1 MTRLFFRTLFFTV
14 FILGFSLSGFAQDE
28 VKSLKVM
35 TYNIWNGFD
44 WGKDSSRQESLIQW
58 VKEQNPDVLALREL
72 CGYSEE
78 KLRHDAAQWGHPY
91 VQILKE
97 GGYPTALT
105 SKEPIELIEKNVD
118 NFWHGLL
125 HVKTFG
131 IDFFVVHL
139 SPADSDTRLRESK
152 QIKSRIKELQ
162 SDSFIILGDFNTQ
175 SPFDAY
181 WLESKKELK
190 ARMTGNDNE
199 KYSNLRLGE
208 FDYAPMA
215 EFLSIPAIDV
225 SLGKADLEEIFTFP
239 TPAIIGLFD
248 QTSETIIQNR
258 IRIDYILASPSLAK
272 TCSQVKIFNHGA
284 TETLSDHFPMMAEF
298 QMSEEK

>member
-1 MTRLFFRTLFFTV
+1 MRLFCRTLFLTL
-14 FILGFSLSGFAQDE
+14 FILGYSLTAFAE
-28 VKSLKVM
+28 EKVKPLKVM

-44 WGKDSSRQESLIQW
+44 WGKDTTRHESLIQW
-58 VKEQNPDVLALREL
+58 LKGQNPDVLALQEL
-72 CGYSEE
+72 CGYTEE
-78 KLRHDAAQWGHPY
+78 KLRQDAAKWGHPY

-97 GGYPTALT
+97 KGYPTALT

-139 SPADSDTRLRESK
+139 SPSDSDTRLREA
-152 QIKSRIKELQ
+152 QQVKSRIQELQ
-162 SDSFIILGDFNTQ
+162 SDSYIILGDFNSE

-190 ARMTGNDNE
+190 SKMLSSANE

-215 EFLSIPAIDV
+215 EFLGIPAIDL
-225 SLGKADLEEIFTFP
+225 SLGKANLEESFTFP
-239 TPAIIGLFD
+239 SPALIGLYD
-248 QTSETIIQNR
+248 QTPETILQNR
-258 IRIDYILASPSLAK
+258 VRIDYILASPALAQ
-272 TCSQVKIFNHGA
+272 TCSQVKIFNQGA
-284 TETLSDHFPMMAEF
+284 TEKLSDHFPMMAEF
-298 QMSEEK
+298 QIPIKD

>member
-1 MTRLFFRTLFFTV
+1 MRLLFRTLFFTV

-28 VKSLKVM
+28 IKSLKVM

-44 WGKDSSRQESLIQW
+44 WGKDTARNENLIQW
-58 VKEQNPDVLALREL
+58 VKEQNPDVLAVQEL
-72 CGYSEE
+72 CGYDEE
-78 KLRHDAAQWGHPY
+78 KLRKDAAKWGHPY

-97 GGYPTALT
+97 KDYPTALT
-105 SKEPIELIEKNVD
+105 SKKPIELIEKNVD

-139 SPADSDTRLRESK
+139 SPADSDTRLREAK
-152 QIKSRIKELQ
+152 QIKSRIQELQ
-162 SDSFIILGDFNTQ
+162 SDSYIILGDFNTQ

-190 ARMTGNDNE
+190 AGMLARQNE
-199 KYSNLRLGE
+199 EYSNLRLGE

-215 EFLSIPAIDV
+215 EFLSIPAIDL
-225 SLGKADLEEIFTFP
+225 SLGKADLEESFTFP
-239 TPAIIGLFD
+239 TPALIGLYD
-248 QTSETIIQNR
+248 QTHETILQSR
-258 IRIDYILASPSLAK
+258 VRIDYILASPTLAQ
-272 TCSQVKIFNHGA
+272 TCSYVKIFNHGA
-284 TETLSDHFPMMAEF
+284 AEKLSDHFPVMAEF
-298 QMSEEK
+298 QIDK

>member
-1 MTRLFFRTLFFTV
+1 MRFLFRTLFFTV
-14 FILGFSLSGFAQDE
+14 FILGFSLSGFSQDK

-44 WGKDSSRQESLIQW
+44 WGKDSLRQESLIQW
-58 VKEQNPDVLALREL
+58 VKEQNPDVLALQEL
-72 CGYSEE
+72 CGYNEE

-105 SKEPIELIEKNVD
+105 SKEPIELIEKNVS

-139 SPADSDTRLRESK
+139 SPSDSDTRLREAK
-152 QIKSRIKELQ
+152 QIKSRIQELQ
-162 SDSFIILGDFNTQ
+162 SDSYIILGDFNTH
-175 SPFDAY
+175 SPFDSY
-181 WLESKKELK
+181 WLESRKELRDGMATAK
-190 ARMTGNDNE
+190 NE

-215 EFLSIPAIDV
+215 ELLSIPTVDL
-225 SLGKADLEEIFTFP
+225 SLGKADLEESFTFP
-239 TPAIIGLFD
+239 TPALIGLYD
-248 QTSETIIQNR
+248 QTPETILQKR
-258 IRIDYILASPSLAK
+258 VRIDYILASPALAQ
-272 TCSQVKIFNHGA
+272 TCSQVNIFNHGA
-284 TETLSDHFPMMAEF
+284 TEKLSDHFPMMAEF
-298 QMSEEK
+298 QIAK

>member
-1 MTRLFFRTLFFTV
+1 MRHFCRTLFFTV
-14 FILGFSLSGFAQDE
+14 FILGYSLSGFSQDE

-35 TYNIWNGFD
+35 TYNIWNGFE
-44 WGKDSSRQESLIQW
+44 WGKDSSRQKSLIQW
-58 VKEQNPDVLALREL
+58 VKEQKPDVLALQEL
-72 CGYSEE
+72 CGYNEE

-105 SKEPIELIEKNVD
+105 SKEPIEFIEKNVAS
-118 NFWHGLL
+118 FWHGLL

-152 QIKSRIKELQ
+152 QIKSRIQELQ
-162 SDSFIILGDFNTQ
+162 SDAYLILGDFNTH
-175 SPFDAY
+175 SPLDAY

-190 ARMTGNDNE
+190 ARMTGNDKE

-208 FDYAPMA
+208 FDYAPMS
-215 EFLSIPAIDV
+215 EFLSIPAIDL
-225 SLGKADLEEIFTFP
+225 SLGKADLEESFTFP
-239 TPAIIGLFD
+239 TPALIGLYD
-248 QTSETIIQNR
+248 QTTETIFQNR
-258 IRIDYILASPSLAK
+258 VRIDYILASPTLAK
-272 TCSQVKIFNHGA
+272 TCSNVKIFNHGA
-284 TETLSDHFPMMAEF
+284 TEMLSDHFPMMAEF
-298 QMSEEK
+298 HISIEDK

>member
-1 MTRLFFRTLFFTV
+1 MASLVSRILFFTV

-44 WGKDSSRQESLIQW
+44 WGKDTARNENLIQW
-58 VKEQNPDVLALREL
+58 VKEQNPDVLAVQEL
-72 CGYSEE
+72 CGYDEE
-78 KLRHDAAQWGHPY
+78 KLRKDAAKWGHPY

-97 GGYPTALT
+97 KDYPTALT

-139 SPADSDTRLRESK
+139 SPADSDTRLKEAK
-152 QIKSRIKELQ
+152 QIKSRIQELQ
-162 SDSFIILGDFNTQ
+162 SDSYIILGDFNTQ

-190 ARMTGNDNE
+190 AGMLARQNE
-199 KYSNLRLGE
+199 DYSNLRLGE

-215 EFLSIPAIDV
+215 EFLSIPAIDL
-225 SLGKADLEEIFTFP
+225 SLGKADLEESFTFP
-239 TPAIIGLFD
+239 TPALIGLYD
-248 QTSETIIQNR
+248 HTLETIIQTR
-258 IRIDYILASPSLAK
+258 VRIDYILASPTLAQ
-272 TCSQVKIFNHGA
+272 TCSYVKIFNHGA
-284 TETLSDHFPMMAEF
+284 AEKLSDHFPVMAEF
-298 QMSEEK
+298 KLNK

>member
-1 MTRLFFRTLFFTV
+1 MRFLFRTLFFTL
-14 FILGFSLSGFAQDE
+14 FILSYTHSGFSQDK

-44 WGKDSSRQESLIQW
+44 WGKDTTRQENLIQW
-58 VKEQNPDVLALREL
+58 VKEQNPDVLAVQEL
-72 CGYSEE
+72 CGYDEE
-78 KLRHDAAQWGHPY
+78 KLRKDAAKWGHPY
-91 VQILKE
+91 VHILKE

-105 SKEPIELIEKNVD
+105 SKEPIELIEKNVE

-139 SPADSDTRLRESK
+139 SPADSDTRLREAK
-152 QIKSRIKELQ
+152 QIKSRIQELQ
-162 SDSFIILGDFNTQ
+162 SDSYIILGDFNTQ

-190 ARMTGNDNE
+190 AGMLARQNE
-199 KYSNLRLGE
+199 EYSNLRLGE

-215 EFLSIPAIDV
+215 EFLSIPAIDL
-225 SLGKADLEEIFTFP
+225 SLGKADLEESFTFP
-239 TPAIIGLFD
+239 TPALIGLYD
-248 QTSETIIQNR
+248 QTSETILQTR
-258 IRIDYILASPSLAK
+258 VRIDYILASPTLAQ
-272 TCSQVKIFNHGA
+272 TCSYVKFFNQGA
-284 TETLSDHFPMMAEF
+284 AEKLSDHFPVMAEF
-298 QMSEEK
+298 QIDK